1 MAQLDY
7 RLTGNTLDRV
17 QRAGA
22 TVRPEFSG
30 SDAVESIGED
40 ISKDIKGK
48 QDSLALWDTGFES
61 QGDRGSWA
69 STNLFDSFQ
78 GLETAYRDE
87 YISAVKSGDK
97 QLQQKLLK
105 QQGDRSS
112 SLQSWKGTMDTAK
125 STNDDIG
132 WGAMINNNP
141 ENKQILGAL
150 AAQDGTARMRMTDKM
165 EMVFDVDI
173 LDENGN
179 VTHTKTVKRSDV
191 DKLVSRGM
199 IPYERE
205 NDWFD
210 GLLAIEESGL
220 SNKSFHDD
228 IQLKRNMSQIKPEN
242 VESMM
247 YDKWTGTTTFAEDF
261 LEHPELNSGYVQ
273 LADLDGDGT
282 LSEYELGQNAPEQ
295 MLKAMAG
302 DADVARDIL
311 AEWMTMK
318 QKKMWTVGNKKYK
331 RDKWIKDQED
341 KEGDDDSDGDS
352 DGDFTD
358 EPFDAESEV
367 ERLLGQF
374 GGGWPDLYPED

>member
-1 MAQLDY
+1 MAKLDY

-17 QRAGA
+17 KAADA
-22 TVRPEFSG
+22 TILPETSAW
-30 SDAVESIGED
+30 DAIESIGKD
-40 ISKDIKGK
+40 IEENIKGK

-61 QGDRGSWA
+61 LDDRGSWA
-69 STNLFDSFQ
+69 STDLFDSFQ
-78 GLETAYRDE
+78 LLETGYRDE
-87 YISAVKSGDK
+87 FINAVKSGDK
-97 QLQQKLLK
+97 QLQAKLLK

-112 SLQSWKGTMDTAK
+112 SLQSWKGTMDVAK

-132 WGAMINNNP
+132 WGAVVTNNS

-165 EMVFDVDI
+165 EMVFDIDI
-173 LDENGN
+173 LDDNGN
-179 VTHTKTVKRSDV
+179 VTHTKTVKRSEV
-191 DKLVSRGM
+191 DDLVSKGM

-242 VESMM
+242 VESMI
-247 YDKWTGTTTFAEDF
+247 YDKWTGTTSFAEDF
-261 LEHPELNSGYVQ
+261 LEHPELNSGYMQ

-282 LSEYELGQNAPEQ
+282 LSKYELGQNAPSQ
-295 MLKAMAG
+295 MLEAMAG

-331 RDKWIKDQED
+331 QEAWAKQQKDN
-341 KEGDDDSDGDS
+341 EGSDSDGD
-352 DGDFTD
+352 DGEWDPEEEAD
-358 EPFDAESEV
+358 DMIA
-367 ERLLGQF
+367 RLLGGSF
-374 GGGWPDLYPED
+374 GGWPDLYPEN